1 MTRDKASEGSAGPGS
16 PMTPDDLPDEATPAD
31 RAKSKAVPIG
41 RPVSREQFHPADALR
56 AWFYGM
62 YAAGPNLWATQIG
75 AAKF

>member
-31 RAKSKAVPIG
+31 RAKSKAAPIG
-41 RPVSREQFHPADALR
+41 RPVSREQFEKL
-56 AWFYGM
+56 YSM

>member
-41 RPVSREQFHPADALR
+41 RPFSREQFEKL
-56 AWFYGM
+56 YSM